1 MALGSE
7 KAAVQNPL
15 IRYAVEVGWTY
26 LSPEAA
32 LDRRRGIT
40 SPVLDSVLIRE
51 LQRLNP
57 GLVDSLRAEEL
68 AHRIAR
74 VRPTIEGNFD
84 AWQYLKGLK
93 TVFVPEEKR
102 ERNVRLLDL
111 DDPTRNAFHVTD
123 ELLFSNGTPPDIR
136 TDVTFFINGLPVIV
150 VETKAATE
158 LEGLAEALD
167 DLRYYHEK
175 GPELLALVQ
184 LQALTHLVAFHYGA
198 TWNFS
203 RKGLF
208 QWRDEQAVDFE
219 TVVKTFTAP
228 NRVLRLLTDYVL
240 FVRRNDEL
248 TKTVLRP
255 HQMRAA
261 ERCLARALD
270 PSRRRGLVWHTQG
283 SGKTYTMI
291 VVARLLMA
299 DPGLDNPTVL
309 LLIDRTELE
318 TQLSGVLESVG
329 LGQGTIARSKRHL
342 RRLLA
347 ADQRGLIVS
356 MIHKFDDV
364 PPSVNLSPNIFV
376 LVDEAHRTTEGDLG
390 NYLMGALPNAT
401 YLGFTGTPID
411 RTARGKGTFKVFGTD
426 DDKGYLDKYSI
437 RESLADGA
445 TVPLNYAL
453 APNDLQ
459 VDRDTLNREFLSLAE
474 LEGVADIEELN
485 QVLEKAVTLRNM
497 LKNPERVEKVARFVA
512 DHFRETVEPMGYK
525 AFLVGV
531 DREACALYKEALDR
545 HLPPEYSRV
554 IISGPEKKDP
564 AFLRKHCLSPER
576 EKAIRKAFGKASE
589 LPKILIV
596 TEKLLTGFD
605 APILYCLYLDKPM
618 RDHVLLQAIARVN
631 RPYEDEDGRK
641 KPAGFVLDFVGVF
654 DNLEKALAFDSEDV
668 KGVVQKVDV
677 LRERFAAM
685 MAEARRDYL
694 PVGLG
699 LVDDKQVEAILEFF
713 RDQERRQGYSAF
725 FAAIQDLYEIL
736 SPDGFLRPYLPDFE
750 ALTRMFHIIR
760 ANYERGVP
768 VERSFLRKTAKL
780 VQEQTWSGE
789 VGEPSAV
796 YELNEQTLERIAVTN
811 QPDTVKVFGLLKSLH
826 DHVRRLAG
834 EQPWLISIGDRA
846 EAVALA
852 FEERLKTTQET
863 LADLVALL
871 CEVREAEQERDKT
884 DLSQEAFAVLWHLK
898 RHLGQG
904 AADAAQLE
912 QVARA
917 VDVAFAEHPHW
928 RSGGAQERELRKEF
942 YKVLIDAGA
951 EDVVE
956 LAIGLLRMLRR
967 ASS

>member
-40 SPVLDSVLIRE
+40 SPVLDSVLVE
-51 LQRLNP
+51 QLQRLNP
-57 GLVDSLRAEEL
+57 GLVDSLRALEL
-68 AHRIAR
+68 THRIAR

-111 DDPTRNAFHVTD
+111 DAPPRNAFHVTD

-136 TDVTFFINGLPVIV
+136 TDVTFFINGLPVVV
-150 VETKAATE
+150 VETKAATD

-228 NRVLRLLTDYVL
+228 DRVLRLLTDYVL

-270 PSRRRGLVWHTQG
+270 PIRRRGLVWHTQG

-364 PPSVNLSPNIFV
+364 PPSVNLSPNIFI

-390 NYLMGALPNAT
+390 NYLMGAP
-401 YLGFTGTPID
+401 P
-411 RTARGKGTFKVFGTD
+411 
-426 DDKGYLDKYSI
+426 
-437 RESLADGA
+437 
-445 TVPLNYAL
+445 
-453 APNDLQ
+453 Q
-459 VDRDTLNREFLSLAE
+459 
-474 LEGVADIEELN
+474 
-485 QVLEKAVTLRNM
+485 
-497 LKNPERVEKVARFVA
+497 
-512 DHFRETVEPMGYK
+512 
-525 AFLVGV
+525 
-531 DREACALYKEALDR
+531 R
-545 HLPPEYSRV
+545 HLPRLHRHADRPH
-554 IISGPEKKDP
+554 GP
-564 AFLRKHCLSPER
+564 RQGH
-576 EKAIRKAFGKASE
+576 
-589 LPKILIV
+589 
-596 TEKLLTGFD
+596 
-605 APILYCLYLDKPM
+605 
-618 RDHVLLQAIARVN
+618 LQ
-631 RPYEDEDGRK
+631 
-641 KPAGFVLDFVGVF
+641 
-654 DNLEKALAFDSEDV
+654 
-668 KGVVQKVDV
+668 
-677 LRERFAAM
+677 
-685 MAEARRDYL
+685 
-694 PVGLG
+694 GLWHG
-699 LVDDKQVEAILEFF
+699 
-713 RDQERRQGYSAF
+713 RRQG
-725 FAAIQDLYEIL
+725 
-736 SPDGFLRPYLPDFE
+736 LPRQVFDP
-750 ALTRMFHIIR
+750 RVPGR
-760 ANYERGVP
+760 RGH
-768 VERSFLRKTAKL
+768 
-780 VQEQTWSGE
+780 G
-789 VGEPSAV
+789 
-796 YELNEQTLERIAVTN
+796 
-811 QPDTVKVFGLLKSLH
+811 
-826 DHVRRLAG
+826 
-834 EQPWLISIGDRA
+834 
-846 EAVALA
+846 
-852 FEERLKTTQET
+852 
-863 LADLVALL
+863 
-871 CEVREAEQERDKT
+871 
-884 DLSQEAFAVLWHLK
+884 
-898 RHLGQG
+898 
-904 AADAAQLE
+904 AAQLRPGP
-912 QVARA
+912 QRPAGGPR
-917 VDVAFAEHPHW
+917 HP
-928 RSGGAQERELRKEF
+928 RSGVPESG
-942 YKVLIDAGA
+942 
-951 EDVVE
+951 
-956 LAIGLLRMLRR
+956 R
-967 ASS
+967 ARGRGRH